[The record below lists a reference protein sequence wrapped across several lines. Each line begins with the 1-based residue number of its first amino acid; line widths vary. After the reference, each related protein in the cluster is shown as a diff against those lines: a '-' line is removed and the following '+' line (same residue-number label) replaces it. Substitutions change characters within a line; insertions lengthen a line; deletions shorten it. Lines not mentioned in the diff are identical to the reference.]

1 MEVYQAV
8 PEDHVKGNQLR
19 HLVEDMLTKMVL
31 EVEMEE
37 GLEADTEAETE
48 PQGQR
53 LD

>member
-1 MEVYQAV
+1 MGVYQAV
-8 PEDHVKGNQLR
+8 LEDHVKGNQPR
-19 HLVEDMLTKMVL
+19 HSVVGMLTKMVL